1 MSKKLKLTDILV
13 TIVVALVFGI
23 IYKLWGPVSTLIQPL
38 GFQIDQLVY
47 GMWFI
52 AAPFAALL
60 IRKPGVAFLA
70 EVAAGLAEMLFAGQG
85 GLVDFYYGILQ
96 GLFSELVFAAFRY
109 RKFTLSVAVLSGLAA
124 SLASLILD
132 LAYGYVNELAGW
144 NLTLNIIFRF
154 ISGALVAGAFAY
166 VLVKA
171 LEKTGVTSLIRPV
184 SKDDYNV
191 LK

>member
-13 TIVVALVFGI
+13 TIVVALVFGL
-23 IYKLWGPVSTLIQPL
+23 IYKLWGPLSTLIQPL

-70 EVAAGLAEMLFAGQG
+70 EVAAALAEMLFAGQG
-85 GLVDFYYGILQ
+85 GLIDLYYGILQ

-109 RKFTLSVAVLSGLAA
+109 RKFTLSVAVLSGIAA

-132 LAYGYVNELAGW
+132 VAYGYLNELAGW

-154 ISGALVAGAFAY
+154 VSGALVAGAFAY

-171 LEKTGVTSLIRPV
+171 LEKTGVTNLVRPV